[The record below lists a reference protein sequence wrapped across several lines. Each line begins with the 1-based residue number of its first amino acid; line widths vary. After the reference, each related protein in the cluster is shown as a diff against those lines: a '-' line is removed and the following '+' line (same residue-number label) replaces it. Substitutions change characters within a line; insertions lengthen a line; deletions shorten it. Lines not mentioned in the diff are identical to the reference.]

1 MRENAGGSIRS
12 GKGGNGG
19 KAHSS
24 TKLFFSGVMI
34 LTVSNLIVKAI
45 GLMFKIPM
53 NHIVGDEGMGYYN
66 AAYTIYTYLYMVSTA
81 GLPTAISIMVAD
93 SRAAGKIRQV
103 KRILRV
109 SLILFFVI
117 GVVGMLV
124 MLLGAGP
131 LSTMIGA
138 GNTKYC
144 IMAIAPTL
152 FFICISSALRGYFQ
166 GYQSMLPTAISQ
178 LTEAVCKLGVG
189 ITLALY
195 AIRMDQPIYIVAAYA
210 AVGLTIGAALGMMFL
225 TFSKLLFKEKQ
236 YDAEYIAV
244 AGVDDTV
251 LPQKT
256 LLKKLV
262 IVALPITISASVMS
276 LTNLIDAAI
285 VQQLLQSTGLTQVAA
300 TSLYGNYTSLAVPM
314 FNLPPVLIYP
324 ISYSIVP
331 LLSAARKKGDHERC
345 RLVMES
351 SMRVAMLIGIP
362 CGLGL
367 AALSRPILNLFYK
380 ASSVELA
387 APLLTLLAPSTAFIC
402 ILSVTNAILQANG
415 HERKPLISMLTG
427 ACVKIVTNYFLI
439 QVIGMKGTP
448 ISTFLCYLTV
458 TVMNLYFVYKHVGVM
473 PKLSGLF
480 GKPLLASIACAVTA
494 FFSYELL
501 EGYISGKIATFAAIC
516 LAALVYLI
524 LLFLL
529 RGISGEDVK
538 LLPKGEKIYRLL
550 NKMKLMK

>member
-1 MRENAGGSIRS
+1 MGGEIQS
-12 GKGGNGG
+12 GKGSGGG
-19 KAHSS
+19 KLRTSS
-24 TKLFFSGVMI
+24 KLFFSGVLI
-34 LTVSNLIVKAI
+34 LTISNLIIKAI

-53 NHIVGDEGMGYYN
+53 NHIMGDEGMGYYN
-66 AAYTIYTYLYMVSTA
+66 SAYTIYTFLYMVSTA

-103 KRILRV
+103 KRILHI
-109 SLILFFVI
+109 SLVLFFLI
-117 GVVGMLV
+117 GIVGMLV

-131 LSTMIGA
+131 ISTMIGA
-138 GNTKYC
+138 ENTKYC

-166 GYQSMLPTAISQ
+166 GYQSMFPTAISQ
-178 LTEAVCKLGVG
+178 LIEAVCKLAIGV
-189 ITLALY
+189 TLALY
-195 AIRMDQPIYIVAAYA
+195 AIRMEQPIYIVAAYA
-210 AVGLTIGAALGMMFL
+210 VVGLTIGAALGMMFL
-225 TFSKLLFKEKQ
+225 TFAKLFFKEKQ
-236 YDAEYIAV
+236 YDAEYVAV
-244 AGVDDTV
+244 SGVDETA
-251 LPQKT
+251 LPQRT

-262 IVALPITISASVMS
+262 IVALPITVSASVMS
-276 LTNLIDAAI
+276 LTNLIDTAI
-285 VQQLLQSTGLTQVAA
+285 VQQLLQSTGLTQEAA

-314 FNLPPVLIYP
+314 FNLPPVLVYP

-331 LLSAARKKGDHERC
+331 LLSAARKRGDHERC

-351 SMRVAMLIGIP
+351 SMRVSMLIGIP

-367 AALSRPILNLFYK
+367 ATLSRPILNLFYR

-480 GKPLLASIACAVTA
+480 GKPLLASIACAAAA

-501 EGYISGKIATFAAIC
+501 SGYIDGRIATLVAIC

-524 LLFLL
+524 LIFLI
-529 RGISGEDVK
+529 RGVSGDDVK
-538 LLPKGEKIYRLL
+538 LLPKGEKIYGLL
-550 NKMKLMK
+550 HRMKLVK

>member
-1 MRENAGGSIRS
+1 MRDNSGESIRH
-12 GKGGNGG
+12 GKSGNGG
-19 KAHSS
+19 KTHSS
-24 TKLFFSGVMI
+24 TKLFFSGVLI

-109 SLILFFVI
+109 SLALFFII

-131 LSTMIGA
+131 LSVMIGA
-138 GNTKYC
+138 ENTKYC

-166 GYQSMLPTAISQ
+166 GYQSMLPTAVSQ

-210 AVGLTIGAALGMMFL
+210 AIGLTIGAALGMMFL
-225 TFSKLLFKEKQ
+225 TFAKLLFKEKQ
-236 YDAEYIAV
+236 YDAEYVAV
-244 AGVDDTV
+244 AGVDETM

-331 LLSAARKKGDHERC
+331 LLSAAKKKGDHERC
-345 RLVMES
+345 HLVMES

-367 AALSRPILNLFYK
+367 SALSRPILDLFYK

-415 HERKPLISMLTG
+415 FERKPLISMLTG
-427 ACVKIVTNYFLI
+427 ACVKIITNYFLI
-439 QVIGMKGTP
+439 QMIGMKGTP

-458 TVMNLYFVYKHVGVM
+458 TVMNLYFVHKYVGVM

-480 GKPLLASIACAVTA
+480 GKPLLASIACAVVA
-494 FFSYELL
+494 FFSYEMLDR
-501 EGYISGKIATFAAIC
+501 YMSGKIATFAAIC

-524 LLFLL
+524 LIFLL
-529 RGISGEDVK
+529 RGVSGDDVK
-538 LLPKGEKIYRLL
+538 LLPKGEKIYKLL
-550 NKMKLMK
+550 NKLRLIK

>member
-1 MRENAGGSIRS
+1 
-12 GKGGNGG
+12 
-19 KAHSS
+19 
-24 TKLFFSGVMI
+24 
-34 LTVSNLIVKAI
+34 
-45 GLMFKIPM
+45 MFKIPM

-131 LSTMIGA
+131 LSVMIGA

-152 FFICISSALRGYFQ
+152 FFICMSSALRGYFQ
-166 GYQSMLPTAISQ
+166 GYQAMLPTAVSQ

-195 AIRMDQPIYIVAAYA
+195 AIRMGEPIYIVAAYA
-210 AVGLTIGAALGMMFL
+210 VVGLTIGAALGMMFL
-225 TFSKLLFKEKQ
+225 TFAKLLFKEKR
-236 YDAEYIAV
+236 YDAEYVAV
-244 AGVDDTV
+244 SGEDETM
-251 LPQKT
+251 LPQRT
-256 LLKKLV
+256 LLKRLV
-262 IVALPITISASVMS
+262 IIALPITISASVMS

-314 FNLPPVLIYP
+314 FNLPPALIYP
-324 ISYSIVP
+324 ISYAIVP

-387 APLLTLLAPSTAFIC
+387 APLLTLLAPSAAFIC

-427 ACVKIVTNYFLI
+427 ACVKVVTNYFLI
-439 QVIGMKGTP
+439 QIIGMKGTP

-473 PKLSGLF
+473 PSLSGLF
-480 GKPLLASIACAVTA
+480 GKPLLASIACAATA
-494 FFSYELL
+494 FFSYEMLS
-501 EGYISGKIATFAAIC
+501 GYISEKIATFAAIC

-529 RGISGEDVK
+529 RGVSGEDVK

-550 NKMKLMK
+550 HKLKLMK